1 MWIAEVGV
9 YGSFLDN
16 APNYLV
22 RCIIQKR
29 ITTLGSGKI
38 WYRNTT
44 NSGLL
49 ERAKKQIV
57 DAFQVL
63 DFEPRELFIATWDQ
77 VGYYK
82 EKSRKVNTFQAV
94 IGMYVMNTNVLN
106 IFFKYDF
113 ILKPV
118 SSGTESYVIFNYP
131 QNGIQWIK
139 SQGKNRNMPDA
150 KAQVGLISGRD
161 ETISLLDN
169 AST

>member
-1 MWIAEVGV
+1 MYLFWIMH
-9 YGSFLDN
+9 
-16 APNYLV
+16 PTKYLV

-49 ERAKKQIV
+49 ERAKKQIG

-94 IGMYVMNTNVLN
+94 IGM
-106 IFFKYDF
+106 
-113 ILKPV
+113 
-118 SSGTESYVIFNYP
+118 
-131 QNGIQWIK
+131 
-139 SQGKNRNMPDA
+139 
-150 KAQVGLISGRD
+150 
-161 ETISLLDN
+161 
-169 AST
+169 

>member
-1 MWIAEVGV
+1 MDLFWIMHPTIQLGAL
-9 YGSFLDN
+9 S
-16 APNYLV
+16 
-22 RCIIQKR
+22 QKR

-94 IGMYVMNTNVLN
+94 IGM
-106 IFFKYDF
+106 
-113 ILKPV
+113 
-118 SSGTESYVIFNYP
+118 
-131 QNGIQWIK
+131 
-139 SQGKNRNMPDA
+139 
-150 KAQVGLISGRD
+150 
-161 ETISLLDN
+161 
-169 AST
+169 

>member
-29 ITTLGSGKI
+29 ILTLGSGKI

-49 ERAKKQIV
+49 ERAKKQIG

-94 IGMYVMNTNVLN
+94 IGM
-106 IFFKYDF
+106 
-113 ILKPV
+113 
-118 SSGTESYVIFNYP
+118 
-131 QNGIQWIK
+131 
-139 SQGKNRNMPDA
+139 
-150 KAQVGLISGRD
+150 
-161 ETISLLDN
+161 
-169 AST
+169 

>member
-9 YGSFLDN
+9 YVSFLDN
-16 APNYLV
+16 APNFLV

-49 ERAKKQIV
+49 ERAKKQIG

-94 IGMYVMNTNVLN
+94 IGM
-106 IFFKYDF
+106 
-113 ILKPV
+113 
-118 SSGTESYVIFNYP
+118 
-131 QNGIQWIK
+131 
-139 SQGKNRNMPDA
+139 
-150 KAQVGLISGRD
+150 
-161 ETISLLDN
+161 
-169 AST
+169 